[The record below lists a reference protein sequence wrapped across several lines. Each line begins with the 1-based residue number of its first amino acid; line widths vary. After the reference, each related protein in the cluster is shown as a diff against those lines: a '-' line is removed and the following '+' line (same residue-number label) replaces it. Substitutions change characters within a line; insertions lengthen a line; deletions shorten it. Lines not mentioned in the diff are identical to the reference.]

1 MFIPRSDRL
10 AVFAALLF
18 LGGCADYMSHR
29 DTVTVGAGSAMQAN
43 IGIHTVQPFPR
54 QAYNPNLPTDGQTAV
69 NAQERYLTPG
79 DKDVVTGA
87 GSEAAISGGS

>member
-1 MFIPRSDRL
+1 MFTPRTDRL
-10 AVFAALLF
+10 AALAAVLL

-43 IGIHTVQPFPR
+43 MGIHTVQPFPR
-54 QAYNPNLPTDGQTAV
+54 QAYNTNLPTDGQTAV

-79 DKDVVTGA
+79 DSDVVTAA

>member
-1 MFIPRSDRL
+1 MFTPRTDRL
-10 AVFAALLF
+10 AAFAAVLL

-43 IGIHTVQPFPR
+43 MGIHTVQPFPR
-54 QAYNPNLPTDGQTAV
+54 QAYNTNLPTDGQTAV

-79 DKDVVTGA
+79 DKDVVTAA